1 MADVVAFD
9 QTPWKIELF
18 EILEETFEHHHGHY
32 LDKGTSLFETLRA
45 IDSRQASVPVGAAC
59 APLSAQV
66 AHVTFYL
73 EVLERAIFAGDEG
86 KVDWDEIWRTVGVV
100 TPEEWDAL
108 RMTLNARTA
117 GWSPRS
123 ARSRPGWRS
132 ATSPAP
138 SAWSSTPPTISARS
152 GSRSAPSA
160 GRSPNRWDRA
170 VAVAIENGGPPRSQ
184 RGRRRTHERRGI
196 PRRAP
201 SAAVGKNAGYT
212 PG

>member
-108 RMTLNARTA
+108 RDDLERAYRRVVAALRTVEA
-117 GWSPRS
+117 WVAERHFSGALSMVVHTAYHLGEIRQS
-123 ARSRPGWRS
+123 LCAIGRP
-132 ATSPAP
+132 
-138 SAWSSTPPTISARS
+138 
-152 GSRSAPSA
+152 
-160 GRSPNRWDRA
+160 
-170 VAVAIENGGPPRSQ
+170 
-184 RGRRRTHERRGI
+184 
-196 PRRAP
+196 
-201 SAAVGKNAGYT
+201 
-212 PG
+212 